1 MVPDRPLILGG
12 VKIVYSRGLLGN
24 TDADALI
31 HAIIDALLG
40 ALCLGDIGH
49 HFPPDDP
56 SVKDARSVDL
66 LKLVVKMVSDR
77 SWRVNNVDSV
87 IIAEQPKLRPHI
99 SAMRENIAVALG
111 VEKDCVSVK
120 AKTNEKMGPVGK
132 EEAIAAHAVVLLV
145 QKDDTVNT

>member
-1 MVPDRPLILGG
+1 MANLRIGSGYDIHKLVPDRPLILGG
-12 VKIVYSRGLLGN
+12 VKIAYSRGLLGN

-77 SWRVNNVDSV
+77 SWRVNNVDC
-87 IIAEQPKLRPHI
+87 
-99 SAMRENIAVALG
+99 
-111 VEKDCVSVK
+111 DYC
-120 AKTNEKMGPVGK
+120 
-132 EEAIAAHAVVLLV
+132 
-145 QKDDTVNT
+145 